1 MSPRARWT
9 LLCPL
14 LVVCLLFPTLLAAQG
29 ATGRIIGRVSDP
41 SGAVLAGVKVTIT
54 NQATGVSR
62 DTQTNEYGDYSFVSV
77 VPGTYQASF
86 ELTGFKKNLQ
96 KDLILDVNQVLT
108 LNSILQIGAAQE
120 VVDVTSEAP
129 QVDTSSTQLGAVIN
143 DRSVNELP
151 LNTRDTY
158 QFLQLQPGVQA
169 QLGSSG
175 SLFFGSNDV
184 GSVSVNG
191 GRARA
196 NNFSV
201 NGGDA
206 NDQFVNLPTV
216 QPTPDAI
223 EEFRV
228 ITNTFDAEYGR
239 NSGSVVNVITKSGT
253 NQFHGDIYEYFRNTI
268 LDSKGYGDPF
278 TPQLN
283 QNQFGGTFGGPI
295 KKDRTFFF
303 LSAELRR
310 VRAGQTGQLV
320 AVPTTAERPSTTNPL
335 AGGDFSGVGGFNTVL
350 NTNTVSG
357 NQAAF
362 GITSPF
368 VAQVLD
374 GRSNGQ
380 TTCDQALGLPA
391 GGLFNLFNTAPDMT
405 SGTPTLDWQAP
416 ATGPGAGS
424 ASVFSNGQIPTACMD
439 PVAANLLQQ
448 FVPAANVGSNQYEAV
463 PTGTDNQN
471 QFTVRLDHRIN
482 DRQSLTAYY
491 YFNDGTQLQPYN
503 NFEQSGA
510 NLPGFGNYND
520 LRYQQWNFTHTWT
533 VSNALVNEAHFTY
546 MREGQLGFLKSQT
559 TNLVTASC
567 TSSASAYCFNGT
579 SDSSA
584 INALL
589 SSSSV
594 PPGKGG
600 ITPGLPATL
609 TGVPYL
615 GISGG
620 AEIGNNWEGVLP
632 QVGNSFQWSD
642 GLTWVKGNH
651 TFKFGVDARRARFDQ
666 YYYFDINGEF
676 TYNNSGPNA
685 IPTGDGEQYAE
696 YLLGLPDLYIQGSG
710 QREDIRST
718 AVYPFVQDSWKV
730 KPNFTMNYGL
740 RWEFNP
746 PPVDISGHVETFRPG
761 ENSTV
766 YPCGINNTGPGASL
780 SYWQG
785 VFASAGLSGPINCT
799 TTGVEATG
807 LLVPGDPGVPAGM
820 TSTYYKAFAP
830 RIGIAYSPNF
840 KSGPL
845 AKLFGSNGKTSIRA
859 GFGLFYNP
867 IEELVMAQF
876 GAEPPFGGSSSIS
889 DTFFNTPFVSQSGVV
904 NPNPFNGIITPPKG
918 QPTDMSLFRPILLY
932 GEFQPHLRTQ
942 YTSQYNLT
950 IQRELSASS
959 MLQIGYV
966 GSQGHRL
973 LASHDINPS
982 NPQTCLDIMSV
993 YAESPNPT
1001 KIPYVTSYGSGAN
1014 CAPTFEDSQW
1024 TISPNAV
1031 APPGGF
1037 HVPYGPKGPT
1047 VIPAGTSIGSVAPTG
1062 LNLVGLRPYSSPN
1075 CNPVTSVG
1083 CPVDGIPVF
1092 TDIFA
1097 EDTIAN
1103 SVYNALEMM
1112 LQKRFS
1118 HGLQFQAAYTFSRSI
1133 DDGST
1138 FEETLDPFNYRASRA
1153 LSIFNSTQRFVISY
1167 DWELPI
1173 RKYSGFAGKVLNDWE
1188 VSGIT
1193 QFQTGFP
1200 IRLDTENDN
1209 ELINSLFFLG
1219 TEAPSLVAPFQKL
1232 NPKNVYTSLGLTGP
1246 GYWFNPADFQD
1257 PPLGQFNNG
1266 TQRTICCGPGLQD
1279 WDFSVH
1285 KKIPLS
1291 ESKYFQ
1297 FRAEIFNVFNRTNYS
1312 NPDGH
1317 FQDGAAEFG
1326 RITQAGDPRLFQ
1338 FALKFFF

>member
-1 MSPRARWT
+1 M

-14 LVVCLLFPTLLAAQG
+14 MVICLLFPTLVAAQG

-41 SGAVLAGVKVTIT
+41 SGAVLAGAKVTLT

-62 DTQTNEYGDYSFVSV
+62 EAQTNDSGDYSFVNV

-96 KDLILDVNQVLT
+96 KDLILEVNQVLT
-108 LNSILQIGAAQE
+108 LNSVLQIGGTQE

-129 QVDTSSTQLGAVIN
+129 QVDTTSTQLGAVIN

-175 SLFFGSNDV
+175 SLFFGSDDP

-191 GRARA
+191 GRTRA

-206 NDQFVNLPTV
+206 NDQFVNTPTIE
-216 QPTPDAI
+216 PTPDAV

-239 NSGSVVNVITKSGT
+239 NSGSVVNVVTKSGT
-253 NQFHGDIYEYFRNTI
+253 NQFHGNIYEYFRNTI
-268 LDSKGYGDPF
+268 LDAKGYPDPV

-283 QNQFGGTFGGPI
+283 QNQFGGTFGGPLR
-295 KKDRTFFF
+295 KDRTFFF
-303 LSAELRR
+303 LSYEGRR
-310 VRAGQTGQLV
+310 IRAGEPGALV
-320 AVPTTAERPSTTNPL
+320 AVPTAAERPSTNPL
-335 AGGDFSGVGGFNTVL
+335 LGGDFSGTGGFNSVL
-350 NTNTVSG
+350 NTNTLSG
-357 NQAAF
+357 TPAAY

-374 GRSNGQ
+374 GRSIQQGTQQ
-380 TTCDQALGLPA
+380 TTCDAALGLPS

-424 ASVFSNGQIPTACMD
+424 ASVFPNGQIPTACMD

-448 FVPAANVGSNQYEAV
+448 FVPGANAGTTGYEAV
-463 PTGTDNQN
+463 PVGTDNAN
-471 QFTVRLDHRIN
+471 QFTFRLDHRIN
-482 DRQSLTAYY
+482 DHQSFTAYY

-503 NFEQSGA
+503 TFEQSGA

-520 LRYQQWNFTHTWT
+520 LRFQQWNFTHTWT
-533 VSNALVNEAHFTY
+533 ISNSLVNEAHFTY
-546 MREGQLGFLKSQT
+546 MREGELGFLKPQT
-559 TNLVTASC
+559 TGAVTSSC
-567 TSSASAYCFNGT
+567 TGTAATYCFNGT

-584 INALL
+584 INNFLT
-589 SSSSV
+589 SSST
-594 PPGKGG
+594 PAGKGG
-600 ITPGLPATL
+600 ITPGLPSSL
-609 TGVPYL
+609 TGVPYVTI
-615 GISGG
+615 GGG
-620 AEIGNNWEGVLP
+620 AEFGNNWEGFLP

-642 GLTWVKGNH
+642 SLTWVKGNH
-651 TFKFGVDARRARFDQ
+651 TYKFGVDARRARFDQ
-666 YYYFDINGEF
+666 YYYFDVNGYF
-676 TYNNSGPNA
+676 SFNNTGPNA
-685 IPTGDGEQYAE
+685 ILPGDSDNYAE

-718 AVYPFVQDSWKV
+718 AVYPFVQDSWKL
-730 KPNFTMNYGL
+730 KPNLTLNYGL

-746 PPVDISGHVETFRPG
+746 PLVDIAQHVETFRPG
-761 ENSTV
+761 QNSTV
-766 YPCGINNTGPGASL
+766 YPCGITTSTTYWQNLGVANPTCANTGAEP
-780 SYWQG
+780 
-785 VFASAGLSGPINCT
+785 
-799 TTGVEATG
+799 TG
-807 LLVPGDPGVPAGM
+807 LVVPGDSGVPAGL

-830 RIGIAYSPNF
+830 RIGVAYSPDF

-867 IEELVMAQF
+867 IEELVAAQF
-876 GAEPPFGGSSSIS
+876 GAEPPFGGSSSLS
-889 DTFFNTPFVSQSGVV
+889 DEFFNTPFVAQGGYV

-918 QPTDMSLFRPILLY
+918 APTDLSFFRPILLY
-932 GEFQPHLRTQ
+932 GDFEPHLRTQ

-950 IQRELSASS
+950 IQRELSNSM
-959 MLQIGYV
+959 MLQVGYV

-982 NPQTCLDIMSV
+982 NPQSCLDIMSIS
-993 YAESPNPT
+993 ALSPAN
-1001 KIPYVTSYGSGAN
+1001 VTSYGTQAT

-1024 TISPNAV
+1024 SVNVPQGFVFHLPNGSTVTGA
-1031 APPGGF
+1031 AGGTP
-1037 HVPYGPKGPT
+1037 V
-1047 VIPAGTSIGSVAPTG
+1047 
-1062 LNLVGLRPYSSPN
+1062 NLVGLRPYSSPN
-1075 CNPVTSVG
+1075 CVTNGANIGTG
-1083 CPVDGIPVF
+1083 CPVDGVPVF

-1118 HGLQFQAAYTFSRSI
+1118 HGLQFQAAYTYSKSL

-1138 FEETLDPFNYRASRA
+1138 FEETLNPFNYRASRA
-1153 LSIFNSTQRFVISY
+1153 LSIFNAKQRFVISY

-1173 RKYSGFAGKVLNDWE
+1173 RKYSGFAGKLLDDWE

-1193 QFQTGFP
+1193 QFQSGFP
-1200 IRLDTENDN
+1200 IRLDTANDN
-1209 ELINSLFFLG
+1209 ELINSFFFLG

-1232 NPKNVYTSLGLTGP
+1232 NPRKVLTDNSLGISAP
-1246 GYWFNPADFQD
+1246 GYWFDPGDFQD

-1266 TQRTICCGPGLQD
+1266 TQRTICCGPGTQD

-1291 ESKYFQ
+1291 ETKYLQ
-1297 FRAEIFNVFNRTNYS
+1297 FRAEIFNVFNHTNYS

-1317 FQDGAAEFG
+1317 FSDGPTEFG

-1338 FALKFFF
+1338 FAMKFFF

>member
-1 MSPRARWT
+1 MPKLRARWIR
-9 LLCPL
+9 LCPVVTVAL
-14 LVVCLLFPTLLAAQG
+14 LLPSMLAAQG
-29 ATGRIIGRVSDP
+29 ATGRIIGRVADP
-41 SGAVLAGVKVTIT
+41 SAAVLANVKVTLT

-62 DTQTNEYGDYSFVSV
+62 TAQTNDGGDYSFVNV
-77 VPGTYQASF
+77 VPGTYQATF
-86 ELTGFKKNLQ
+86 ELSGFKKNVQ
-96 KDLILDVNQVLT
+96 KDVILDVNQVLT
-108 LNSILQIGAAQE
+108 LNSVLQIGATQE

-129 QVDTSSTQLGAVIN
+129 QVDTTSTQLGAVIN

-158 QFLQLQPGVQA
+158 QFLQLQPGVQS

-175 SLFFGSNDV
+175 SLFFGSDDP

-191 GRARA
+191 GRTRA

-206 NDQFVNLPTV
+206 NDQFVNTPTV
-216 QPTPDAI
+216 EPTPDAI

-239 NSGSVVNVITKSGT
+239 NSGSVVNVVTKSGT
-253 NQFHGDIYEYFRNTI
+253 NQFHGDVYEYFRNTV
-268 LDSKGYGDPF
+268 LDAKGYGDPY

-283 QNQFGGTFGGPI
+283 QNQFGATFGGPI

-303 LSAELRR
+303 LSTELRR
-310 VRAGQTGQLV
+310 IRAGQTGQLV
-320 AVPTTAERPSTTNPL
+320 TVPTGTPAAGSAAATGEF
-335 AGGDFSGVGGFNTVL
+335 GGDFSGTGGFNQVL
-350 NTNTVSG
+350 NTVVNPITNQTV
-357 NQAAF
+357 QAPY
-362 GITSPF
+362 GIQSIF
-368 VAQVLD
+368 VAQALD
-374 GRSNGQ
+374 GRPG
-380 TTCDQALGLPA
+380 CDSALGLAPN
-391 GGLFNLFNTAPDMT
+391 GIQNLVPDMV
-405 SGTPTLDWQAP
+405 SGTPTIDWTTASVS
-416 ATGPGAGS
+416 TPGAQ
-424 ASVFSNGQIPTACMD
+424 SVFPNGVIPPQCQD
-439 PVAANLLQQ
+439 PVAANLLSE
-448 FVPAANVGSNQYEAV
+448 FVPGANTGVSQYQAV
-463 PTGTDNQN
+463 PTGTDNAN
-471 QFTVRLDHRIN
+471 QFTVRLDHRLSDKQNLSI
-482 DRQSLTAYY
+482 YY

-503 NFEQSGA
+503 TFEQSGA

-520 LRYQQWNFTHTWT
+520 LRYQQWNITHTWT
-533 VSNALVNEAHFTY
+533 INNALVNEAHFTY
-546 MREGQLGFLKSQT
+546 MREGELGFLKSQT
-559 TNLVTASC
+559 TGAVSSSC
-567 TSSASAYCFNGT
+567 TSAASAYCFNGT
-579 SDSSA
+579 SDSQA
-584 INALL
+584 INTLISN
-589 SSSSV
+589 SSIAS
-594 PPGKGG
+594 GKAG
-600 ITPGLPATL
+600 ITPGLPSNL
-609 TGVPYL
+609 TGVPYVII
-615 GISGG
+615 GGG
-620 AEIGNNWEGVLP
+620 AQFGNNWEGFLP
-632 QVGNSFQWSD
+632 QVGNSFQWTD

-651 TFKFGVDARRARFDQ
+651 TFKFGTEVRRARFDQ
-666 YYYFDINGEF
+666 YYYFDVNGYF
-676 TYNNSGPNA
+676 SFSNTGPNA
-685 IPTGDGEQYAE
+685 IIPGDGDNYAE

-718 AVYPFVQDSWKV
+718 AVYPFVQDSWKI
-730 KPNFTMNYGL
+730 KPNLTLNYGL

-761 ENSTV
+761 QNSTV
-766 YPCGINNTGPGASL
+766 YPCGITTSASYWESYGVTNPNCTNTGAEP
-780 SYWQG
+780 
-785 VFASAGLSGPINCT
+785 
-799 TTGVEATG
+799 TG
-807 LLVPGDPGVPAGM
+807 LVVPGDPGVPAGM

-840 KSGPL
+840 TSGPL
-845 AKLFGSNGKTSIRA
+845 GTLFGSNGKTSIRA

-867 IEELVMAQF
+867 IEELVLAQF
-876 GAEPPFGGSSSIS
+876 GAEPPFGGSSSLS
-889 DTFFNTPFVSQSGVV
+889 DEFFNTPFVAQGGYV
-904 NPNPFNGIITPPKG
+904 NPNPFNGIITPTKG
-918 QPTDMSLFRPILLY
+918 QPTDLSFFRPILLY

-950 IQRELSASS
+950 IQRELSQSL

-973 LASHDINPS
+973 LASHDINYS
-982 NPQTCLDIMSV
+982 TPQTCLDIMSV
-993 YAESPNPT
+993 YGESSNPIT
-1001 KIPYVTSYGSGAN
+1001 NPYVTSYGSPAN

-1024 TISPNAV
+1024 TISPSAT

-1037 HVPYGPKGPT
+1037 HVPYGPNGPT
-1047 VIPAGTSIGSVAPTG
+1047 VIPAGTSIGSVAPNG

-1075 CNPVTSVG
+1075 CNPYTAAG

-1092 TDIFA
+1092 TDVFA

-1118 HGLQFQAAYTFSRSI
+1118 HGLQFQAAYTFSKSI

-1153 LSIFNSTQRFVISY
+1153 LSIFNAKQRFVISY

-1173 RKYSGFAGKVLNDWE
+1173 RKYSGLAHTLLNDWE

-1193 QFQTGFP
+1193 QFQAGFP
-1200 IRLDTENDN
+1200 IRLDTADDN
-1209 ELINSLFFLG
+1209 ELINSFFFLG

-1232 NPKNVYTSLGLTGP
+1232 NPKQTLNDPSLGINAP
-1246 GYWFNPADFQD
+1246 GYWFNPGDFQD

-1266 TQRTICCGPGLQD
+1266 TQRTICCGPGTVD

-1285 KKIPLS
+1285 KKIAIS
-1291 ESKYFQ
+1291 EAKYFQ
-1297 FRAEIFNVFNRTNYS
+1297 FRAEIFNVFNRTNFS

-1317 FQDGAAEFG
+1317 FSDGPTEFG